1 MNDLSKKGLVELI
14 GTFLLTF
21 IGGAAIINGQAG
33 LIGVALAHGLTVA
46 IVISALGHIS
56 GGHINPAVTFGFLVT
71 RKIDL
76 KEGGIYILSQLVGAV
91 LAAFALKQFVPG
103 AMNASL
109 GGQSVAPSVDLGAAI
124 GIEFLLTFFLVTAI
138 FGTAVDERGTFQS
151 IAGFGIGLVV
161 TVDIL
166 AGGPLTGA
174 SMNPARSFGPA
185 LISGHWDN
193 HLVYWIG
200 PLLGGTI
207 AALIYDT
214 FIMNKAGKKGY
225 SE

>member
-1 MNDLSKKGLVELI
+1 MNDLGKKSLAELI

-33 LIGVALAHGLTVA
+33 LIGIALAHGLTVA
-46 IVISALGHIS
+46 IVISAFGHIS

-71 RKIDL
+71 RKIDV
-76 KEGGIYILSQLVGAV
+76 KEGGFYIVSQLVGAV

-109 GGQSVAPSVDLGAAI
+109 GGQSVAPSVDMAAAV
-124 GIEFLLTFFLVTAI
+124 GIEFLLTFFLVAAI
-138 FGTAVDERGTFQS
+138 FGTAVDGRGTFKS

-185 LISGHWDN
+185 LVSGQWGDQ
-193 HLVYWIG
+193 LVYWIG
-200 PLLGGTI
+200 PLFGGAA
-207 AALIYDT
+207 AALVYDT
-214 FIMNKAGKKGY
+214 IFMDK
-225 SE
+225 SEG

>member
-56 GGHINPAVTFGFLVT
+56 GGHINPAVTIGFFVT

-76 KEGGIYILSQLVGAV
+76 KEGGIYILSQLVGAI

-109 GGQSVAPSVDLGAAI
+109 GGQSVAPNVDMGAAI
-124 GIEFLLTFFLVTAI
+124 GIEFLL
-138 FGTAVDERGTFQS
+138 S
-151 IAGFGIGLVV
+151 
-161 TVDIL
+161 
-166 AGGPLTGA
+166 
-174 SMNPARSFGPA
+174 
-185 LISGHWDN
+185 LIH
-193 HLVYWIG
+193 I
-200 PLLGGTI
+200 
-207 AALIYDT
+207 
-214 FIMNKAGKKGY
+214 
-225 SE
+225 